1 MVESAFKRLEN
12 RILLKNKLYE
22 KGFSVRFHSYEY
34 YIIRDKFV
42 SIILLEPGFNRV
54 IIHKISWNLP
64 DSEVSVK
71 EICSIVKEIDPFV
84 KIFIEEDEKLDLCS

>member
-12 RILLKNKLYE
+12 RILLKNRLYE
-22 KGFSVRFHSYEY
+22 KGFNVRFHSYEY
-34 YIIRDKFV
+34 YVIRDKFV
-42 SIILLEPGFNRV
+42 SIILLEPNFNRV
-54 IIHKISWNLP
+54 LIHKIRWNLP

-84 KIFIEEDEKLDLCS
+84 EIFIEGGKKINLGS